1 MIVKTGT
8 YIVDLSNL
16 ALAGNTFSIAMWQWF
31 VHSSPDYKP
40 YETTEIVTAAA
51 FAPEAGFEDVRGVTV
66 WSRAQYS
73 AGLHAAGAAPTIQI
87 AARARMRAT
96 APAQRCAL
104 V

>member
-73 AGLHAAGAAPTIQI
+73 AGLHAAGAAPTMHL
-87 AARARMRAT
+87 AAQARLRAT

>member
-51 FAPEAGFEDVRGVTV
+51 FAPEAGFEELRG
-66 WSRAQYS
+66 A
-73 AGLHAAGAAPTIQI
+73 
-87 AARARMRAT
+87 
-96 APAQRCAL
+96 
-104 V
+104 